1 MSHFTSGTACAYLY
15 GVFTSLRNRSR
26 RRHRVPYPALLYLT
40 RGLEW
45 APLRGAEPTNQ
56 SINSICTRRL
66 VVVANFQHYSSWEN
80 SSRRSDV
87 PVSNNLFVDSQA
99 SRLDEEV
106 CIHPLYNKDKL
117 MNMKNLQKKFSKAE
131 FYSAWEETANRF
143 HNSHHILPSIS
154 LLIFCR
160 QFTVSFCTYR

>member
-1 MSHFTSGTACAYLY
+1 MTAVSSPSSIAVFNKRV
-15 GVFTSLRNRSR
+15 GVGAPQRGRTCKPVNTFSLSL
-26 RRHRVPYPALLYLT
+26 PAGVL
-40 RGLEW
+40 
-45 APLRGAEPTNQ
+45 
-56 SINSICTRRL
+56 
-66 VVVANFQHYSSWEN
+66 VANFHSNISGEN

-131 FYSAWEETANRF
+131 FYSSREETANRF

>member
-1 MSHFTSGTACAYLY
+1 MTAVSSLSSIAVFNKRVGVGPTEGRNLQTSQYIQFVPA
-15 GVFTSLRNRSR
+15 GVL
-26 RRHRVPYPALLYLT
+26 
-40 RGLEW
+40 
-45 APLRGAEPTNQ
+45 
-56 SINSICTRRL
+56 
-66 VVVANFQHYSSWEN
+66 VANFHSNISGEN

-131 FYSAWEETANRF
+131 FYSSREETANRF